1 MHGRNI
7 ENTFIIDEYFMYFKN
22 LIRFYEVGTIAEELI
37 ILCDRKEI
45 VLYVTKITYI
55 YIYIYKPAC
64 ILQAAFSIRR
74 FRILMFV

>member
-55 YIYIYKPAC
+55 YI
-64 ILQAAFSIRR
+64 
-74 FRILMFV
+74 